1 MPIVVSSFQDPVSP
15 IIVARARIGGTP
27 DETSPARRKGDG
39 MTTTLPQAIQPGDA
53 GYDAARAVWNGS
65 IDRRPAAIIPC
76 SSPADVAAAIA
87 AARRDDLPLAVRC
100 GGHSMAGHGTCDGGI
115 VADLRPINHVV
126 VDPAERRVRVGGGAL
141 LGEMDAATQEYGLA
155 VPGGHVS
162 HTGVG
167 GLTLGGGIGWLQ
179 RAHGLTIDSLESA
192 QVVTADGSVVEASE
206 DVNADLFWGLR
217 GGGGN
222 FGVVTEF
229 RFRAQPVGPVV
240 LAGMLLFTLDR
251 AMEAFRV
258 SRAVVEADE
267 RLTVF
272 EVLIT
277 APPEAPFPPEL
288 QGRPAMAVGI
298 CFTGAI
304 ADGEAAV
311 APLRALGPDLDL
323 LAPMPYVALQ
333 QMLDPTAPHG
343 LKQYTRAHWLTSD
356 AEEAVE
362 TAIERFRTVPSP
374 LSQLILG
381 RMGGAVARR
390 DSAETAFGH
399 RDAHGQAWIVSSWT
413 GAEDEPHMDWVRET
427 YDLFAPFAKGVY
439 VNALA
444 DEDTGRVRAAYAAD
458 VWDRL
463 VAVKDR
469 WDPDNVFRL
478 NQNIP
483 PSS

>member
-1 MPIVVSSFQDPVSP
+1 MS
-15 IIVARARIGGTP
+15 
-27 DETSPARRKGDG
+27 
-39 MTTTLPQAIQPGDA
+39 TTLPQAIQPGDP

-76 SSPADVAAAIA
+76 SSPSDVGAAIA
-87 AARRDDLPLAVRC
+87 AARRDELPLAVRC

-115 VADLRPINHVV
+115 VADLRPINHVH
-126 VDPAERRVRVGGGAL
+126 VDPVERLVRVGGGAL
-141 LGEMDAATQEYGLA
+141 LGEMDGATQEYGLA

-167 GLTLGGGIGWLQ
+167 GLTLGGGIGWLM
-179 RAHGLTIDSLESA
+179 RSHGLSIDCLESA
-192 QVVTADGSVVEASE
+192 QVVTAAGEVVDASQE
-206 DVNADLFWGLR
+206 ENADLFWALR

-229 RFRAQPVGPVV
+229 RFRARPVGPVV
-240 LAGMLLFTLDR
+240 LAGMLVFDLER

-258 SRAVVEADE
+258 SRATLEAAGDE
-267 RLTVF
+267 LTVF

-277 APPEAPFPPEL
+277 APPEAPFPPAL
-288 QGRPAMAVGI
+288 QGRPVMAIGL
-298 CFTGAI
+298 CWAGEI
-304 ADGEAAV
+304 AAGEAAV

-343 LKQYTRAHWLTSD
+343 LQGYSRAHWLRSD
-356 AEEAVE
+356 AEDAVE
-362 TAIERFRTVPSP
+362 AAVERFRAVTSP

-390 DSAETAFGH
+390 DPSETAFGH
-399 RDAHGQAWIVSSWT
+399 RDAHGQAWIVAAWT
-413 GAEDEPHMDWVRET
+413 EGDADAHVEWVRDT
-427 YDLFAPFAKGVY
+427 YDLFAPHAKGVY

-444 DEDTGRVRAAYAAD
+444 DEPADRVRAAYAPE
-458 VWDRL
+458 VWQRL
-463 VAVKDR
+463 TAAKHR
-469 WDPDNVFRL
+469 WDPDNVFQL

-483 PSS
+483 PIHH